1 MYKGYYDKSGR
12 LLFCKSPYFIVAFN
26 NLYKNDAY
34 TGDQKAAPKRAS
46 SKELLLQIPG
56 ETKFEK
62 FQFMRGMGYSE
73 DEIIKHLNIPSKAA
87 FKMLDQKATNLVEA
101 YLSYQARSGHVQNL
115 VNALKIQWKSVIA
128 LEKRA
133 MVVAKYCDKKPGD
146 RKLAYAESHVRQ
158 TLNVAVQIVTEMQ
171 EKTPLAMAFNKFIKD
186 NVVQGGGTR
195 KGSNQL
201 PVTPKELEN

>member
-1 MYKGYYDKSGR
+1 M
-12 LLFCKSPYFIVAFN
+12 AFN
-26 NLYKNDAY
+26 NLYKKDDEI
-34 TGDQKAAPKRAS
+34 GDQKAAPKRAS

-87 FKMLDQKATNLVEA
+87 FNMLDQRATNLVES
-101 YLSYQARSGHVQNL
+101 YLTYQARSGHVQNL
-115 VNALKIQWKSVIA
+115 VNALKIQWKNVIA

-133 MVVAKYCDKKPGD
+133 VHLAKECDEHPHD
-146 RKLAYAESHVRQ
+146 RKLAYAESHIRQ
-158 TLNVAVQIVTEMQ
+158 TLNVATQIVTEMQ
-171 EKTPLAMAFNKFIKD
+171 EKTPLAMAFNKFIKE

-195 KGSNQL
+195 KGSKQL
-201 PVTPKELEN
+201 PVTPKELES